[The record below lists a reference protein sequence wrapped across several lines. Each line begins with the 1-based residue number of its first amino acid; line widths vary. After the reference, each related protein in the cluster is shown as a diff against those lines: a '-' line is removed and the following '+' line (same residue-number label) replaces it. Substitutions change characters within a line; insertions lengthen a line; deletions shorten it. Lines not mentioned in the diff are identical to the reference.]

1 MMTKSDV
8 FDFYAGGHTRGATKV
23 VADALGKTPV
33 AVYRWTEQLPDSVQF
48 EIEVKSAY
56 QLISEFTKERL
67 KGEQ

>member
-1 MMTKSDV
+1 MTKSDV
-8 FDFYAGGHTRGATKV
+8 FDFYAGGQTRSATKI

-33 AVYRWTEQLPDSVQF
+33 AVYRWEEQLPDSVQF
-48 EIEVKSAY
+48 EIEVKSGY

>member
-1 MMTKSDV
+1 MTKSDV
-8 FDFYAGGHTRGATKV
+8 FDFYAGGHTRSATKI

-33 AVYRWTEQLPDSVQF
+33 AVYRWEEQLPESVQF
-48 EIEVKSAY
+48 EIEVKSGY